1 MKRPRTDRQ
10 LTTAAHKKYGHPT
23 LKQAFQDN
31 RLGMYYGSQTRTREA
46 LERMYSS
53 APPTLALESHAT
65 YSHPL
70 ETLERA
76 YVDFRLDEFYSFD
89 SKEYGEL
96 ELIFRPHHGLVA
108 TNLIERFV
116 NAAIPRHP
124 AVKTMVSVIRELS
137 PNPLLSLVACQVRW
151 VQKLDSTAAATGFA

>member
-1 MKRPRTDRQ
+1 MKRPRTYRQ

-53 APPTLALESHAT
+53 HAT

-76 YVDFRLDEFYSFD
+76 YVDFKLDEFYSFD

-96 ELIFRPHHGLVA
+96 ELIFSPHHGLVA

-116 NAAIPRHP
+116 NAAH
-124 AVKTMVSVIRELS
+124 T
-137 PNPLLSLVACQVRW
+137 LVQA
-151 VQKLDSTAAATGFA
+151 